1 MPPWTSS
8 ALSAIPQFPTKTGKM
23 PPGHTSPPTPGNA
36 LMGADLRKTAR
47 LDFPL
52 EGHIESL
59 SQATMAFSQM
69 NRSTDTLVSG
79 VKNEAEAEENARRAD
94 LPPIS
99 RPHLQRH
106 RELYDRELYDR
117 DYQE

>member
-1 MPPWTSS
+1 
-8 ALSAIPQFPTKTGKM
+8 M

-36 LMGADLRKTAR
+36 LMGADLRKTAM
-47 LDFPL
+47 L
-52 EGHIESL
+52 EGPIEAL
-59 SQATMAFSQM
+59 SQATMAFSLM
-69 NRSTDTLVSG
+69 NRST

-106 RELYDRELYDR
+106 RELYDRELYDN